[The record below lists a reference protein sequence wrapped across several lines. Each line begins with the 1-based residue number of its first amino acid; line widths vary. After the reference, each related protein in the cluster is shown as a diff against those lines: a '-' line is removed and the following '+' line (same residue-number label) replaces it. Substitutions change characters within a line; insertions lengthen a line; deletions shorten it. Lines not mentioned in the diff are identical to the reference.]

1 MNPVTVTKKIET
13 DEMLIQLRSDGIVHV
28 MFKENITLD
37 VALQMKMIK
46 LYNEI
51 CEGKK
56 HPFLFSA
63 LPGVTITKEARE
75 NATKI
80 EHLAPV
86 SRSAVIAN
94 SLPYR
99 LIANFYLKVN
109 RPKNPYRVFSNEDDA
124 VKWLL
129 SGQ

>member
-1 MNPVTVTKKIET
+1 MGVITITKKIET
-13 DEMLIQLRSDGIVHV
+13 DELLIQLRSDGIVHV

-37 VALQMKMIK
+37 VPLQMKLLK
-46 LYNEI
+46 LNSEI

-80 EHLAPV
+80 EHLSPA
-86 SRSAVIAN
+86 SSSAVVAN

-99 LIANFYLKVN
+99 IIANFYLKVN
-109 RPKNPYRVFSNEDDA
+109 RPKNPYRVFGNEEDA